1 MLYDYIVPFFQGLPF
16 QTRKLVDLQLWVVA
30 VKLHKLG
37 YIYETAG
44 RNLLIAIA
52 SSIND
57 NRYSTNPKGPATA
70 PTPEEIDKVLSVEP
84 PFNIKNGDSHH
95 KLSRQITLEKGGRR
109 GFTVYVYKDG
119 VQIEGS
125 PFSTYGA
132 ADRAIGLRS
141 NSRTISRNI
150 DTGKL
155 YKNTYLFTS
164 TWASAALWALPTKAV
179 FSERKNR
186 AGSASPGKERLIG
199 TRYIFDHERRKL
211 RMVNQILTCKCS
223 FFLLYFCL
231 CSYWKRVVLR
241 FI

>member
-132 ADRAIGLRS
+132 ANRAIGLRS

-186 AGSASPGKERLIG
+186 APGQ
-199 TRYIFDHERRKL
+199 RKIN
-211 RMVNQILTCKCS
+211 RN
-223 FFLLYFCL
+223 
-231 CSYWKRVVLR
+231 
-241 FI
+241 